1 MSEANPAAEQWLSVS
16 AAARRLNVHANTLR
30 RWADDGQIA
39 FVMTPGGHR
48 RFALT
53 ELQRFI
59 SRQQNGH
66 RPVTNK
72 KEWVETAVTATRQ
85 ELAGRRNEPWLR
97 DNDGTREQHRQ
108 LGRQLM
114 GLVMQ
119 YLAAS
124 DEEAAALL
132 AEAGQ
137 MGRRYGQ
144 MARQSRLPLAET
156 LSAAAFFR
164 DTLIEAV
171 LQLPEHVQLSPE
183 ATARLMRKINDLL
196 NEVQL
201 TIAEEY
207 DAFIEDI
214 LSRN

>member
-1 MSEANPAAEQWLSVS
+1 MSEAKPAAEQWLSVS

-39 FVMTPGGHR
+39 YVMTPGGHR

-53 ELQRFI
+53 ELQRFVN
-59 SRQQNGH
+59 RQHNGH
-66 RPVTNK
+66 RPETNK
-72 KEWVETAVTATRQ
+72 SEWVETAVTVTRQ
-85 ELAGRRNEPWLR
+85 ELAGRRHESWLR

-119 YLAAS
+119 YLAAD
-124 DEEAAALL
+124 DEDATVFRQEASHL
-132 AEAGQ
+132 
-137 MGRRYGQ
+137 GRRYGQ
-144 MARQSRLPLAET
+144 MAQQRRLPLAET
-156 LSAAAFFR
+156 LAAAAFFR
-164 DTLIEAV
+164 DTLIETV
-171 LQLPEHVQLSPE
+171 LQLPENVQLSPE
-183 ATARLMRKINDLL
+183 ATARLMRKINELL
-196 NEVQL
+196 NDVQL